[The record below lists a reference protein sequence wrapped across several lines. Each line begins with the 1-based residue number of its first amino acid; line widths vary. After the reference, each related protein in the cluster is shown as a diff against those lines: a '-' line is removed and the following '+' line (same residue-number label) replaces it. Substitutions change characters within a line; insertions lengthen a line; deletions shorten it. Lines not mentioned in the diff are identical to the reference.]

1 MDTKLP
7 EKPKLGLY
15 IDDSN
20 LYYGAKNAGWKV
32 DYKKLYKWVAQTN
45 VIVYAKYFMGIPEWE
60 PAKSINKVLANYY
73 KSIGYEIIEKPLKR
87 IGGRNKCNFDVEIH
101 DEIMKDLK
109 DLDIVYLASGD
120 SDFMRTKKNILQ
132 AGKWIKFLAFKDYC
146 AWEIR
151 KSWYIFF
158 DDIKEE
164 VIKTS
169 IASRGS

>member
-87 IGGRNKCNFDVEIH
+87 IGGRNKCN
-101 DEIMKDLK
+101 
-109 DLDIVYLASGD
+109 LDIVYLASGD

-151 KSWYIFF
+151 KSWHIFF